1 VENQMGVVDEHD
13 RVQQP
18 QHLRDRLRDRVGRLE
33 VAAVELELA
42 GSVTAIR
49 RPERQPAVL
58 HSRSAVE
65 EIGDHSTH
73 STPQGFV
80 ADVDLERDTQPGALR

>member
-1 VENQMGVVDEHD
+1 
-13 RVQQP
+13 
-18 QHLRDRLRDRVGRLE
+18 
-33 VAAVELELA
+33 
-42 GSVTAIR
+42 
-49 RPERQPAVL
+49 VL
-58 HSRSAVE
+58 HSRIAVE